1 MWSRREKEK
10 REVEKTMIKIITT
23 NTVEKQGQKTSFLLL
38 LPLHMTIM
46 AAVNYIF

>member
-10 REVEKTMIKIITT
+10 REVEKTMIKIIIT

-38 LPLHMTIM
+38 PLHMTIM
-46 AAVNYIF
+46 AVNYIF